1 MFPAG
6 PAAARRRSWAVV
18 AAIAAAA
25 LALAPGAAIDADA
38 AVRPPRLQYRVSK
51 LANGLTVMLSEDH
64 SAPIVHVQKR
74 TEHASRRS
82 RQTTSSVSRGR
93 TSHRAA

>member
-1 MFPAG
+1 MSDPTRIPIALSD
-6 PAAARRRSWAVV
+6 ASRELAAREPGVRLIGFGGAHLE
-18 AAIAAAA
+18 AAGAM
-25 LALAPGAAIDADA
+25 LAGDYHQFS
-38 AVRPPRLQYRVSK
+38 VT
-51 LANGLTVMLSEDH
+51 GLTVMLSEDH

-93 TSHRAA
+93 TSRRAA